1 MASVGSIALERLQA
15 GLEATRFTAVAAT
28 RKVYAERGNAIWED
42 VENKEFLAENVGSY
56 IEAYRHVVV
65 GQQGKLTVPVYV
77 SASDLAWWGQLAWKG
92 AVTATGPT
100 NTSVY
105 TYTFTPSPT
114 TDDLKTAT
122 FEAYSD
128 TVQIQIPGCFVDQ
141 FEITWQGGKTV
152 SATASI
158 VAQQVI
164 VKNVTPSIGD
174 RSAVNAIA
182 GTTAKV
188 YLDTSTIGTT
198 QALNV
203 LSGKITWGNNVN
215 LITHLIGQLYPDDA
229 YRLPRFAEVELDIH
243 YQTDTERLA
252 LNADTLR
259 KLRVVL
265 SGPNIASSNPATNE
279 TVTMDF
285 YGYWKTMALGSSGAI
300 RTLKVTGQSQ
310 YDTTALIDWQVA
322 IANSNATLP

>member
-15 GLEATRFTAVAAT
+15 GLETTRFTAVAAT

-65 GQQGKLTVPVYV
+65 GQQGKLTVPAYV
-77 SASDLAWWGQLAWKG
+77 TASDLAWWGQLAWKG
-92 AVTATGPT
+92 SVAATGPT

-105 TYTFTPSPT
+105 TDTFTPDPT
-114 TDDLKTAT
+114 TDTLKSAT

-128 TVQIQIPGCFVDQ
+128 TVQLQIPGAFVDK
-141 FEITWQGGKTV
+141 FVITWQAGKTV
-152 SATASI
+152 SQTADL

-174 RSAVNAIA
+174 RTAVNAIA

-188 YLDTSTIGTT
+188 YIDTSTIGTT

-203 LSGKITWGNNVN
+203 LSGTITYGNNIN
-215 LITHLIGQLYPDDA
+215 LITHLMGQLYPDDM
-229 YRLPRFAEVELDIH
+229 YRLPRYAEVELEVH

-252 LNADTLR
+252 MNADTLR
-259 KLRVVL
+259 KLRVIL
-265 SGPNIASSNPATNE
+265 SGPNIASSNPPTNE
-279 TVTMDF
+279 TVTLDF
-285 YGYWKTMALGSSGAI
+285 YGYWKTMALGASGAI
-300 RTLKVTGQSQ
+300 RTVKLVGQSQ
-310 YDTTALIDWQVA
+310 YDTTAFVDWTVA